1 MVKKNMKKCTI
12 CNHERRISIDEALLL
27 SVPLRSISGQFQVS
41 KSALQRHK
49 EGHIP
54 KNLIIAKKA
63 KEICQA
69 EKIFSYLISLK
80 RDAEEITKLAQGSDD
95 LKTALSGI
103 REQSRI
109 IEILAKM
116 QGQIP
121 RQQIEL
127 NINNISLSKIYTR
140 LGRKIENMEDI
151 NETDR

>member
-1 MVKKNMKKCTI
+1 MAEKNMKKCTI
-12 CNHERRISIDEALLL
+12 CNHESRISIDETLLR
-27 SVPLRSISGQFQVS
+27 SVPLRSISGQFEVS

-49 EGHIP
+49 DHIP
-54 KNLIIAKKA
+54 KELVQTKKA

-151 NETDR
+151 NEIDR